1 MVGWLGDRAEGGAR
15 RQQQWG
21 GRREAYSG
29 EQVERLGLHAGVQ
42 SLWVRE
48 EALGVLTGHGREW
61 SEVLTGGGNGDR
73 GGLGTHA
80 REERRGFLWPTR
92 GG

>member
-1 MVGWLGDRAEGGAR
+1 MCGRAASLGPSGCAEMVSWLGDRAEGGAR

-42 SLWVRE
+42 ALWVRE
-48 EALGVLTGHGREW
+48 EALGVL
-61 SEVLTGGGNGDR
+61 N
-73 GGLGTHA
+73 
-80 REERRGFLWPTR
+80 WPR
-92 GG
+92 A